1 MAMHYRFATAAD
13 ARFLAELNHQ
23 LIRDEGHRNPMHVD
37 QLEHRMRDWLSSG
50 EYRAVIFAQEDMP
63 VAYALYREAPDEIY
77 LRQFF
82 VIRTRR
88 RHGIGRSAMQSLLSD
103 IWPRTKRRTVSVLVH
118 NTSGVAFWR
127 AMGYQD
133 YALTL
138 EIMPGAPPLA

>member
-1 MAMHYRFATAAD
+1 MAMHYRFATVAD

-23 LIRDEGHRNPMHVD
+23 LIHDEGHRNLMDVD
-37 QLEHRMRDWLSSG
+37 QLEYRMRGWLSSG
-50 EYRAVIFAQEDMP
+50 EYRAVIFVQEDTP
-63 VAYALYREAPDEIY
+63 VAYALYREDPDEIY

-82 VIRTRR
+82 VARTRR
-88 RHGIGRSAMQSLLSD
+88 RHGIGRNAMQSLLSD

-127 AMGYQD
+127 AIGYQD

-138 EIMPGAPPLA
+138 EIMPSAPSLA

>member
-1 MAMHYRFATAAD
+1 MAMPYRFATVAD

-23 LIRDEGHRNPMHVD
+23 LIRDEGHRNPMQVD
-37 QLEHRMRDWLSSG
+37 QLAHRMCGWLRSG
-50 EYRAVIFAQEDMP
+50 EYRAVIFAQEDTP
-63 VAYALYREAPDEIY
+63 VAYALYRENPDEIY

-82 VIRTRR
+82 VVRTWR

-103 IWPRTKRRTVSVLVH
+103 IWPCTKRRTVSVLVH

>member
-1 MAMHYRFATAAD
+1 MTMHYRFATAAD
-13 ARFLAELNHQ
+13 ARFLAELNQQ

-37 QLEHRMRDWLSSG
+37 QLEHRMRNWLSSG
-50 EYRAVIFAQEDMP
+50 EYRAVIFAQKDTP
-63 VAYALYREAPDEIY
+63 VAYALYREDPDEIY

-82 VIRTRR
+82 VVRTQR

-103 IWPRTKRRTVSVLVH
+103 IWPLTKRRTVAVLTH
-118 NTSGVAFWR
+118 NTSGVAFWH

-138 EIMPGAPPLA
+138 EIMPGTPPHS

>member
-1 MAMHYRFATAAD
+1 MD
-13 ARFLAELNHQ
+13 
-23 LIRDEGHRNPMHVD
+23 VD
-37 QLEHRMRDWLSSG
+37 QLEHRMRGWLSSG
-50 EYRAVIFAQEDMP
+50 EYCAVIFVQDNMP
-63 VAYALYREAPDEIY
+63 VAYALYREDPDEIY

-82 VIRTRR
+82 VGRTQR

-133 YALTL
+133 YALRL
-138 EIMPGAPPLA
+138 EIMPSAPPLA